1 MVTCKHSRSFS
12 RVLTVAVI
20 ASCMF
25 SAQPASAFLGKVF
38 GGAMQGAVLGSL
50 LDGRDGAQTGAAIGA
65 GIGVLSAVAENAERR
80 DAEKAARARYEQQK
94 AQRVMRRQQE
104 EEQRFEASSQA
115 LNGGVPSNMASIG
128 TLQPHEDEKLI
139 TEVQRSLVKLQFDP
153 GTIDGELNDRT
164 VAAIQAY
171 QARHNLL
178 ETGQPSQELL
188 RHMIRNGG

>member
-1 MVTCKHSRSFS
+1 MVTCKYSRSIS
-12 RVLTVAVI
+12 RILTVAVI
-20 ASCMF
+20 ASWML
-25 SAQPASAFLGKVF
+25 SAQLASAFLGEVF

-94 AQRVMRRQQE
+94 AQRELRRQE
-104 EEQRFEASSQA
+104 AEEQRFEASSRA
-115 LNGGVPSNMASIG
+115 FSGGVPSNMASIG
-128 TLQPHEDEKLI
+128 SLQPHEDEKLI
-139 TEVQRSLVKLQFDP
+139 TEVQRSLLKLNYDP
-153 GTIDGELNDRT
+153 GTIDGQLNDKT